1 MHRCLLPVNK
11 VNHSTLQVLALR
23 WRLSRRSA
31 CSAKS
36 RWLLAR
42 WSSRPVFI
50 GDQWKFEKG
59 WLQILF
65 LISLL
70 VWFLTLKKA
79 GPWSFWRSSWRF
91 QCFEKLSKSKRF
103 LRQEGIDSLCRLG
116 WSKPAALSTWKV
128 QIVQKVVEAGI
139 DWCYFC
145 FAYGAVTLPKVDSV
159 HARLVDVTPGS
170 AGCAAASGA
179 NCRAG
184 GAGRQWRV
192 GAFCADVFR
201 V

>member
-1 MHRCLLPVNK
+1 MLASREQGQPQYIAGVGTE
-11 VNHSTLQVLALR
+11 VEAQPQVSMQRQEQVVAGQV
-23 WRLSRRSA
+23 
-31 CSAKS
+31 KQQ
-36 RWLLAR
+36 AR
-42 WSSRPVFI
+42 WSSRFFF
-50 GDQWKFEKG
+50 WYHY
-59 WLQILF
+59 
-65 LISLL
+65 
-70 VWFLTLKKA
+70 VWFLTKKK
-79 GPWSFWRSSWRF
+79 PVHLSIWRSSWRF

-116 WSKPAALSTWKV
+116 WSQPAALSTWKV

-139 DWCYFC
+139 GWCYFLFC
-145 FAYGAVTLPKVDSV
+145 NGAVTLPKVDSA

-192 GAFCADVFR
+192 GALCADVFR

>member
-31 CSAKS
+31 CNAKS

-42 WSSRPVFI
+42 WSSRPGEAADSFFDI
-50 GDQWKFEKG
+50 TMFD
-59 WLQILF
+59 
-65 LISLL
+65 SS
-70 VWFLTLKKA
+70 LKKK
-79 GPWSFWRSSWRF
+79 PVHLSIWRSSWRF

-116 WSKPAALSTWKV
+116 WSQPAALSTWKV

-139 DWCYFC
+139 GWCYFLFC
-145 FAYGAVTLPKVDSV
+145 NGAVTLPKVDSA

-192 GAFCADVFR
+192 GALCADVFR